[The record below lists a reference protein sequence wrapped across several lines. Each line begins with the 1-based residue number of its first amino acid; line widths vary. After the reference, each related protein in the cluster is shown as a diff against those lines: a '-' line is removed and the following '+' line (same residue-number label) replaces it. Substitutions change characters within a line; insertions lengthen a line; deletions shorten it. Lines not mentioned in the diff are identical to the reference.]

1 LAGFKDVLR
10 GFRNFLEDFGRFW
23 RFLRGFWEYGVGNYI
38 GFYIFRYINED
49 ISEEKLSNIVSGAL
63 DRLHYEDDPS
73 VKYYSDKK
81 IWIYLHKD
89 RFF

>member
-1 LAGFKDVLR
+1 MPSPSVTDPIQIIPIDNSYNNIR
-10 GFRNFLEDFGRFW
+10 GTTT
-23 RFLRGFWEYGVGNYI
+23 I
-38 GFYIFRYINED
+38 GSSNNNNTT
-49 ISEEKLSNIVSGAL
+49 SNIVSGAL

-89 RFF
+89 R